1 MTRAEATK
9 SIRVHFIHGLESSP
23 QGEKSRFLAK
33 HFDACIPAMDT
44 RDFDAAF
51 QTQVEALRD
60 AERKGRSPH
69 VLVGSSFGGAL
80 ALRILSTGVWRGPTL
95 LLAPAARKLGVF
107 DPLPE
112 GIPITIVHGLQDELI
127 PIEDSRVLAKTGTPG
142 LVRLEEVNDGHR
154 LQGLVASG
162 RLAELVLELYKRAYP
177 PQAPYDV
184 GA

>member
-1 MTRAEATK
+1 
-9 SIRVHFIHGLESSP
+9 
-23 QGEKSRFLAK
+23 
-33 HFDACIPAMDT
+33 
-44 RDFDAAF
+44 
-51 QTQVEALRD
+51 
-60 AERKGRSPH
+60 
-69 VLVGSSFGGAL
+69 
-80 ALRILSTGVWRGPTL
+80 
-95 LLAPAARKLGVF
+95 
-107 DPLPE
+107 